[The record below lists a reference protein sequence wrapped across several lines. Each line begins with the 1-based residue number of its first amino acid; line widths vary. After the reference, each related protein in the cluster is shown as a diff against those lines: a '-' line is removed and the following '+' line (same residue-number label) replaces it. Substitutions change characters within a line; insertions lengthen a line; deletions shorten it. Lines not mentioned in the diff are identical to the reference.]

1 VGGTASHPLAL
12 LFCGSVTASGE
23 NLDKDPR
30 GRKGPT
36 HPTPHVPQ
44 KTARPRGAPGWPRP
58 QAAGTAAARCQNGA
72 METRSAHEPTP
83 PLAIGEP
90 PAHEAFGEP
99 APRQPLDAGRR
110 SLLRRLWGPLAV
122 AVVLAIK
129 FGAKLKALLL
139 LIPKLK
145 ILTTSGTMLVSIAA
159 YSLIWGW
166 KFAVGFVLLLLVHEM
181 GHVIQLRREGVP
193 ASAPM
198 FIPFLGAVI
207 SAKSLGGNA
216 LAEARV
222 GLAGPVLGTAGA
234 AVLLPVAEA
243 TGNDLWRALAFT
255 GFFLNLFNLVP
266 VVPLDGGRAM
276 AALAPWMW
284 FVGFAAMVVAAF
296 VFPNP
301 IILLILLFGGMET
314 WRRWRLRRE
323 GGAAEEAYYRVAPR
337 DRLAVA
343 GVYVGLIV
351 LLAYGMHAS
360 HIERSLSDV

>member
-1 VGGTASHPLAL
+1 MAGMESH
-12 LFCGSVTASGE
+12 
-23 NLDKDPR
+23 
-30 GRKGPT
+30 
-36 HPTPHVPQ
+36 Q
-44 KTARPRGAPGWPRP
+44 
-58 QAAGTAAARCQNGA
+58 
-72 METRSAHEPTP
+72 
-83 PLAIGEP
+83 
-90 PAHEAFGEP
+90 AFGEQP
-99 APRQPLDAGRR
+99 PPDPLDAGQRP
-110 SLLRRLWGPLAV
+110 LLKRILGPLAIAA
-122 AVVLAIK
+122 AVVVK
-129 FGAKLKALLL
+129 FAAKFKALLL
-139 LIPKLK
+139 LVPKLK

-181 GHVIQLRREGVP
+181 GHVIQLRREGIP

-198 FIPFLGAVI
+198 FIPFLGAIV

-222 GLAGPVLGTAGA
+222 GLAGPILGTAGA

-255 GFFLNLFNLVP
+255 GFFLNLFNLAP
-266 VVPLDGGRAM
+266 IVPLDGGRAM

-284 FVGFAAMVVAAF
+284 FVGFAVMLGAAF

-301 IILLILLFGGMET
+301 IILLILLLGGMES
-314 WRRWRLRRE
+314 WRRWKARKE
-323 GGAAEEAYYRVAPR
+323 GGAEQQAYYRVAPR

-343 GVYVGLIV
+343 AVYIGLIV
-351 LLAYGMHAS
+351 VLAYGMHAS